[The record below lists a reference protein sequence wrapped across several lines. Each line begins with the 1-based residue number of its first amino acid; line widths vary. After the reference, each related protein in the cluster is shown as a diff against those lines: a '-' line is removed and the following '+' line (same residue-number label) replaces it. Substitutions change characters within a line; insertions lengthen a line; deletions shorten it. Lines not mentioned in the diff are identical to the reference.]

1 MRTTKPKMKKY
12 ITNSEKETFNLGK
25 KIATT
30 LKGGEV
36 VALSGNLGAGKTVL
50 IKGIAAGL
58 EIKKTIT
65 SPTFVLMKVYPVRKF
80 IFNGIKKL
88 VHIDCYRSSGPD
100 DIKAVGAVDY
110 FNDNETIVV
119 IEWAEKI
126 KKILPKKTVNI
137 KIKIGRINNRNIT
150 IK

>member
-1 MRTTKPKMKKY
+1 MKKY

-30 LKGGEV
+30 IKGGEV

-58 EIKKTIT
+58 GIKKTIT
-65 SPTFVLMKVYPVRKF
+65 SPTFVLMKVYPVKGF
-80 IFNGIKKL
+80 TFNEIKKL
-88 VHIDCYRSSGPD
+88 VHIDCYRSSSPE
-100 DIKAVGAVDY
+100 DIKAVGALDY